1 MQIEPKEK
9 ASSCSR
15 SNRSVNSGLRNRIL
29 GPKVLL
35 KFRCDLAW
43 HFREGLPFS
52 DLEILG
58 PNNNVNSIW
67 I

>member
-9 ASSCSR
+9 ATSCLR
-15 SNRSVNSGLRNRIL
+15 SNKSVHSGLRIL

-52 DLEILG
+52 DLEIPG
-58 PNNNVNSIW
+58 PDNNMNSI
-67 I
+67 